1 MAFYRS
7 IKDTTIQVE
16 AVKHD
21 GTKTAFNNIR
31 SLISVT
37 GETNLAVIK
46 SGRVY
51 IKTREGSFIVPKGFY
66 VVKDSYG
73 DIIVSSP
80 LDFTSIYET
89 GTAMASA
96 SAESTGQSATIV
108 NVIGGSEQI
117 SGTLYV
123 DYINNY
129 NTGQGINIEGITFVN
144 NSINVPG
151 IVVVGAATPVPSTM
165 ITLQN
170 NISYTTALTV
180 LSAAAEPIFTVLDNG
195 GITFSSGATVN
206 TIEINLTND
215 DTHLPT
221 SGAVVDYVTAFG
233 YVDTSGAPANN
244 QVAVFTDGNT
254 IEGDTGLTY
263 DSGTGILEI
272 DIINESTADAGVT
285 IETAILKD
293 GDIIPGADTTY
304 DLGTTAIRWNYLYA
318 DNISI
323 PDNTKIYCGNDNDL
337 EVYHTGGHSYIDSI
351 LAGAE
356 IRIRGV
362 DAGSNTRSMIIGDPD
377 DSVELYYGGAK
388 KFETATGGA
397 TITGEL
403 AVDNIAIS
411 DDGWVYW
418 GAANELGIRNTGG
431 TNFITSTD
439 HGAPLLIRGEDGAG
453 ALKTLILA
461 DPDNSVGLYYNGT
474 QKIIT
479 TATGCTLSG
488 IVAVTGDI
496 ALTERADHAS
506 TPADGQGYLW
516 VRNDAPNVLIFT
528 DDTGADTVLSSGAG
542 TVDTAGVPADNQIA
556 VFTDAD
562 TIEGDTGLTY
572 DSGTGYL
579 DVEYI
584 VRAVGSLEHL
594 TIKAG
599 NASGGAGTDAG
610 NLYLTAG
617 DALAADAASQC
628 GHVYISPG
636 CPYATND
643 SGYVYLGNSDYDAN
657 YIYLAAAGN
666 PANVVIRI
674 EPKGTAPLYLGD
686 SGGNNT
692 TICTGDLALDVD
704 LEFVSSHDGI
714 ILGATGIPAHHDGYD
729 ITMVGGT
736 AYATSGDNGGN
747 VLIYGGAPDGAGDR
761 GNVYIGDGAA
771 NAYLPA
777 KTTETNVVYYDT
789 TTGKLSYGAP

>member
-73 DIIVSSP
+73 DIFVSTP
-80 LDFTSIYET
+80 LDFTSVYEAGKAVAST
-89 GTAMASA
+89 AGTA
-96 SAESTGQSATIV
+96 TGQAATVV

-123 DYINNY
+123 DFINNY
-129 NTGQGINIEGITFVN
+129 STDQGINIEGITFVN
-144 NSINVPG
+144 NSINMPG
-151 IVVVGAATPVPSTM
+151 IVVVGAATPAPSTM

-170 NISYTTALTV
+170 NISYSTALTV

-233 YVDTSGAPANN
+233 YVDTTGEPENN
-244 QVAVFTDGNT
+244 QLAVFTDADT
-254 IEGDTGLTY
+254 IEGHTGLIY
-263 DSGTGILEI
+263 DSGTGALGV
-272 DIINESTADAGVT
+272 DIINESTANAGVI
-285 IETAILKD
+285 IETTLLKD
-293 GDIIPGADTTY
+293 GDVIPGDDIIY
-304 DLGTTAIRWNYLYA
+304 DLGTTDVRWNYLYA
-318 DNISI
+318 YNVSI
-323 PDNTKIYCGNDNDL
+323 PDNTRIYCGSDNDL
-337 EVYHTGGHSYIDSI
+337 QLYHTGGHSYIDSI

-356 IRIRGV
+356 IRIRGT
-362 DAGSNTRSMIIGDPD
+362 DAGSNTRTMIIADPD

-403 AVDNIAIS
+403 AVDNIAIG
-411 DDGWVYW
+411 DDGWVHW
-418 GAANELGIRNTGG
+418 GAANEFGIRNTGG

-528 DDTGADTVLSSGAG
+528 DDTGADVVLGAAG
-542 TVDTAGVPADNQIA
+542 GGGDVDTTGTPANNQVA
-556 VFTDAD
+556 VFFDVD
-562 TIEGDTGLTY
+562 TIEGDPGFTY
-572 DSGTGYL
+572 DSVTDSATLVGDMVFAERGDHASTPAAGYGYL
-579 DVEYI
+579 W
-584 VRAVGSLEHL
+584 VRDDDPSALIF
-594 TIKAG
+594 T
-599 NASGGAGTDAG
+599 NDAGTDIPLGTASYTFQNGITEAG
-610 NLYLTAG
+610 AVVELGGALTDTVEITTGGTYDLILYVNSPGNYWNSGFRVSGDGYSHMIFENSATQFSSFNLQQYGPTIRQEDDSDNVNIFSMLSGIFEVT
-617 DALAADAASQC
+617 DAQNSKGIVYAADYS
-628 GHVYISPG
+628 
-636 CPYATND
+636 
-643 SGYVYLGNSDYDAN
+643 AN
-657 YIYLAAAGN
+657 WTDHSLVTKKWVTDN
-666 PANVVIRI
+666 
-674 EPKGTAPLYLGD
+674 
-686 SGGNNT
+686 
-692 TICTGDLALDVD
+692 
-704 LEFVSSHDGI
+704 FVG
-714 ILGATGIPAHHDGYD
+714 
-729 ITMVGGT
+729 V
-736 AYATSGDNGGN
+736 
-747 VLIYGGAPDGAGDR
+747 
-761 GNVYIGDGAA
+761 
-771 NAYLPA
+771 
-777 KTTETNVVYYDT
+777 
-789 TTGKLSYGAP
+789 

>member
-1 MAFYRS
+1 
-7 IKDTTIQVE
+7 
-16 AVKHD
+16 
-21 GTKTAFNNIR
+21 
-31 SLISVT
+31 
-37 GETNLAVIK
+37 
-46 SGRVY
+46 
-51 IKTREGSFIVPKGFY
+51 
-66 VVKDSYG
+66 
-73 DIIVSSP
+73 
-80 LDFTSIYET
+80 
-89 GTAMASA
+89 
-96 SAESTGQSATIV
+96 
-108 NVIGGSEQI
+108 
-117 SGTLYV
+117 
-123 DYINNY
+123 
-129 NTGQGINIEGITFVN
+129 
-144 NSINVPG
+144 
-151 IVVVGAATPVPSTM
+151 
-165 ITLQN
+165 
-170 NISYTTALTV
+170 
-180 LSAAAEPIFTVLDNG
+180 
-195 GITFSSGATVN
+195 
-206 TIEINLTND
+206 
-215 DTHLPT
+215 
-221 SGAVVDYVTAFG
+221 
-233 YVDTSGAPANN
+233 
-244 QVAVFTDGNT
+244 
-254 IEGDTGLTY
+254 
-263 DSGTGILEI
+263 
-272 DIINESTADAGVT
+272 
-285 IETAILKD
+285 
-293 GDIIPGADTTY
+293 
-304 DLGTTAIRWNYLYA
+304 
-318 DNISI
+318 
-323 PDNTKIYCGNDNDL
+323 
-337 EVYHTGGHSYIDSI
+337 
-351 LAGAE
+351 
-356 IRIRGV
+356 
-362 DAGSNTRSMIIGDPD
+362 
-377 DSVELYYGGAK
+377 
-388 KFETATGGA
+388 
-397 TITGEL
+397 
-403 AVDNIAIS
+403 
-411 DDGWVYW
+411 
-418 GAANELGIRNTGG
+418 
-431 TNFITSTD
+431 
-439 HGAPLLIRGEDGAG
+439 
-453 ALKTLILA
+453 
-461 DPDNSVGLYYNGT
+461 
-474 QKIIT
+474 
-479 TATGCTLSG
+479 
-488 IVAVTGDI
+488 
-496 ALTERADHAS
+496 
-506 TPADGQGYLW
+506 
-516 VRNDAPNVLIFT
+516 LIFT